1 MEKKDEN
8 TKEKKPLMERPVSR
22 RDFSRI
28 AMTIGLTSTLFA
40 LDSFTKAGATPSA
53 AMLAQKAKDIE
64 KARSKKA
71 KYRFRY
77 GAAGHSQ
84 DTTWVAKSGSLDFVR
99 ELEERTDGEIRVDYL
114 GSNTICGEMD
124 CGEKASM
131 GIIDFYLASTN
142 NAATTFPY
150 LLNLDWGA
158 LWQNRAQLYSFCY
171 DHRSEQL
178 WREPMRRLY
187 GIEMLFGDYG
197 LRALFMSKVKYGEGK
212 PIVDTVEKLQATNA
226 KVRTTGTNFGL
237 LSLKLMGVN
246 PVAISYEEVVDAVR
260 QGAIDGADAW
270 EVPFSMIRFTQ
281 YTGQYLY
288 LKYCSGNWITGMNY
302 NKLKSLPTSVQ
313 ETIMEAAYLTQVMV
327 HGKQEAAIYIKAG
340 AGDTEDPPV
349 GSEHWVSGVRNV
361 IWSDE
366 EYGKL
371 EKLIS
376 PKYNPDPWKNYREQ
390 HNKLYGKGDIF
401 EEMYA
406 VAREVPANAYAIDV
420 SPHRWWKPNPTWWK
434 DGVWKRGK
442 GLFVKR
448 MEKA

>member
-187 GIEMLFGDYG
+187 GIEMLFGD
-197 LRALFMSKVKYGEGK
+197 
-212 PIVDTVEKLQATNA
+212 
-226 KVRTTGTNFGL
+226 
-237 LSLKLMGVN
+237 
-246 PVAISYEEVVDAVR
+246 
-260 QGAIDGADAW
+260 
-270 EVPFSMIRFTQ
+270 
-281 YTGQYLY
+281 
-288 LKYCSGNWITGMNY
+288 
-302 NKLKSLPTSVQ
+302 
-313 ETIMEAAYLTQVMV
+313 
-327 HGKQEAAIYIKAG
+327 
-340 AGDTEDPPV
+340 
-349 GSEHWVSGVRNV
+349 
-361 IWSDE
+361 
-366 EYGKL
+366 
-371 EKLIS
+371 
-376 PKYNPDPWKNYREQ
+376 
-390 HNKLYGKGDIF
+390 
-401 EEMYA
+401 
-406 VAREVPANAYAIDV
+406 
-420 SPHRWWKPNPTWWK
+420 
-434 DGVWKRGK
+434 
-442 GLFVKR
+442 
-448 MEKA
+448 